1 MAQDTNGEMWLNP
14 TTETTRF
21 KVNNKKRTLIPEPF
35 YVAAATLGTP
45 IIAGTPLGLES
56 GTGKVVALDPSSQI
70 KCIGIANNTATAGQ
84 DVEVIT
90 TGKYEIPISL
100 FQSSS
105 PILNVLDASD
115 KGEIVYASSETGKYT
130 LSRETAVL
138 GSRNVIEIGILTDF
152 NSGIS
157 FTIQIQLNGDG
168 RGPVGI
174 TEVEYELADPQML
187 SNQLLTY
194 APRVYAIGSEG
205 TGNAFSQTF
214 RFYDNLTLSNISN
227 EFIIF
232 YTGLKAIGF
241 YFTINS
247 SGAAV
252 PSALNTKLNQLV
264 PSAYRE
270 IYEVAYTGS
279 TFVAT
284 TASYSSGDPTSYLSS
299 TNGGPLTSSFLK
311 SFLDIILTISKNKNL
326 LGLSSTSS
334 LALKDGFVTIND
346 ALNAVDLTLT
356 GTTNSPINTYISGA
370 NLDLNGF
377 IDKNNTYITQ
387 IGNSVNSGKAIL
399 ADNRFISNSNLIGFM
414 VNDSSQ
420 DPLLAGSKGLF
431 KKFGQVDGFT
441 GLTAGAPVF
450 LGQNG
455 EVTQSTSLYVGLNTI
470 QVGLALSSTT
480 IDVNLLN
487 ILESPELSFP
497 TGAVIKLAT
506 GITTADYGYRLC
518 NGDTISK
525 VSNTEYTEVVDYI
538 NKINGSSGDTA
549 TLPNLNSGGNY
560 YQIKVLRLGGTPKY
574 PSAFQYSISK
584 TKSEIAALTGSWT
597 IDYTTSLGSLVDFQ
611 SANLSKIMLKFFLK
625 NAAGTSMVELQPGI
639 FTGGSSPTTYG
650 FTVTDAFV
658 DSPRAYKVKLD
669 FYGAGTP
676 VFGYVSSAGT
686 FTPAASTD
694 ILVVQAYRAENYEY
708 FAGPE
713 LISLRQSAH
722 SHTNL
727 PYLETINQ
735 NMHTDSNVI
744 FPQLTGGAA
753 TDSTLTLR
761 STSASGTTDA
771 IVFKTGNSAE
781 AMRILNAG
789 NVTFTGSIGV
799 TGTRIS
805 KGWFTDLEITNLPS
819 INGTAITTTATRLNY
834 LTSAAGTTGTAST
847 NIVFSTSPTIT
858 TPTILTS
865 ITPSTH
871 DGSSLGTSALGWSD
885 IYLGTGGVIT
895 WGAASTPN
903 VTLTHSTGVLTLGG
917 TLALGANSITM
928 TGSLGATGA
937 RVTKGWFTDLEIT
950 NLPSI
955 NGTAITTTATK
966 LNYLTSATGTTGTAS
981 TNIVFSTS
989 PTLVTP
995 TLGVATAT
1003 SINKMSITAP
1013 ATGSTLAVA
1022 DGKTLTSS
1030 NTLTFTGTDG
1040 STLNI
1045 GSGGTLGT
1053 GAYATIANYAALSGA
1068 SFTGQ
1073 VTIAATGTSA
1083 GGLTLPST
1091 RGLGN
1096 IWIGA

>member
-1 MAQDTNGEMWLNP
+1 
-14 TTETTRF
+14 
-21 KVNNKKRTLIPEPF
+21 
-35 YVAAATLGTP
+35 
-45 IIAGTPLGLES
+45 
-56 GTGKVVALDPSSQI
+56 
-70 KCIGIANNTATAGQ
+70 
-84 DVEVIT
+84 
-90 TGKYEIPISL
+90 
-100 FQSSS
+100 
-105 PILNVLDASD
+105 
-115 KGEIVYASSETGKYT
+115 
-130 LSRETAVL
+130 
-138 GSRNVIEIGILTDF
+138 
-152 NSGIS
+152 
-157 FTIQIQLNGDG
+157 
-168 RGPVGI
+168 
-174 TEVEYELADPQML
+174 
-187 SNQLLTY
+187 
-194 APRVYAIGSEG
+194 
-205 TGNAFSQTF
+205 
-214 RFYDNLTLSNISN
+214 
-227 EFIIF
+227 
-232 YTGLKAIGF
+232 
-241 YFTINS
+241 
-247 SGAAV
+247 
-252 PSALNTKLNQLV
+252 
-264 PSAYRE
+264 
-270 IYEVAYTGS
+270 
-279 TFVAT
+279 
-284 TASYSSGDPTSYLSS
+284 
-299 TNGGPLTSSFLK
+299 
-311 SFLDIILTISKNKNL
+311 
-326 LGLSSTSS
+326 
-334 LALKDGFVTIND
+334 
-346 ALNAVDLTLT
+346 
-356 GTTNSPINTYISGA
+356 
-370 NLDLNGF
+370 
-377 IDKNNTYITQ
+377 
-387 IGNSVNSGKAIL
+387 
-399 ADNRFISNSNLIGFM
+399 
-414 VNDSSQ
+414 
-420 DPLLAGSKGLF
+420 
-431 KKFGQVDGFT
+431 
-441 GLTAGAPVF
+441 
-450 LGQNG
+450 
-455 EVTQSTSLYVGLNTI
+455 
-470 QVGLALSSTT
+470 
-480 IDVNLLN
+480 
-487 ILESPELSFP
+487 
-497 TGAVIKLAT
+497 
-506 GITTADYGYRLC
+506 
-518 NGDTISK
+518 
-525 VSNTEYTEVVDYI
+525 
-538 NKINGSSGDTA
+538 
-549 TLPNLNSGGNY
+549 
-560 YQIKVLRLGGTPKY
+560 
-574 PSAFQYSISK
+574 
-584 TKSEIAALTGSWT
+584 
-597 IDYTTSLGSLVDFQ
+597 
-611 SANLSKIMLKFFLK
+611 
-625 NAAGTSMVELQPGI
+625 
-639 FTGGSSPTTYG
+639 
-650 FTVTDAFV
+650 
-658 DSPRAYKVKLD
+658 
-669 FYGAGTP
+669 
-676 VFGYVSSAGT
+676 
-686 FTPAASTD
+686 
-694 ILVVQAYRAENYEY
+694 
-708 FAGPE
+708 
-713 LISLRQSAH
+713 
-722 SHTNL
+722 
-727 PYLETINQ
+727 
-735 NMHTDSNVI
+735 MHTDSNVI